1 MGPPAVSL
9 RWAWAFLTRL
19 PGGAHPDDD
28 RELGRSVPWFPVVG
42 AVVGALSGTVY
53 WALHGPLGALLA
65 AVLAVAAGAVATGC
79 FHEDGLADT
88 ADALGGASRER
99 RLAIMK
105 DSRVGVFG
113 VLALVLST
121 LVRVFAVSSLAA
133 ADGLIALVV
142 AHMLGRT
149 MAVAV
154 MGVAPTAAGNG
165 LGHSYTAHLP
175 RAWTAVAVVIPSVA
189 AASLGLPGV
198 VSLAAAAA
206 SAVLAALIAWRSFG
220 GTTGDVLGAT
230 EQFAEMAVLRVGR
243 RPGSQSRLVL
253 DLTPH
258 QRGVYAKR
266 APRPPSTA
274 MSAPVM

>member
-1 MGPPAVSL
+1 MSL
-9 RWAWAFLTRL
+9 RRAWAFLTRL
-19 PGGAHPDDD
+19 PGGAHPGDD

-42 AVVGALSGTVY
+42 AAIGALSGTVY

-88 ADALGGASRER
+88 ADALGGSSQQR
-99 RLAIMK
+99 RLEIMK
-105 DSRVGVFG
+105 DSRVGAFG

-121 LVRVFAVSSLAA
+121 LVRVFAVSSLAPA
-133 ADGLIALVV
+133 AGLVALVV

-154 MGVAPTAAGNG
+154 MGLVPAAAGTG

-175 RAWTAVAVVIPSVA
+175 QAWTAVAVVAASAV
-189 AASLGLPGV
+189 AASLGLPGT

-206 SAVLAALIAWRSFG
+206 GAALVALIARRAFG

-230 EQFAEMAVLRVGR
+230 EQVAEVAVLV
-243 RPGSQSRLVL
+243 
-253 DLTPH
+253 
-258 QRGVYAKR
+258 
-266 APRPPSTA
+266 
-274 MSAPVM
+274 SAASLAIAHGWSWT